1 MKSDVALNNFKNVKE
16 YILLLPI
23 HEQIKEID
31 KMIKCH
37 SDYNHPRLQIKNK
50 YALINQ
56 FKDFKKSVI
65 IYHLQQLRDNPSISN
80 TVPPLHEMLTC

>member
-31 KMIKCH
+31 KMIKFH

-65 IYHLQQLRDNPSISN
+65 IYHLQQLRYNPSISN

>member
-1 MKSDVALNNFKNVKE
+1 MKSDAALNNFKNVKE

-31 KMIKCH
+31 RMIKCH
-37 SDYNHPRLQIKNK
+37 SDFNHPRVQIKKK

-56 FKDFKKSVI
+56 FKDLKKSII
-65 IYHLQQLRDNPSISN
+65 IYHLQQLLDNPSISK
-80 TVPPLHEMLTC
+80 TIPPLHEMLTC

>member
-80 TVPPLHEMLTC
+80 TAPPLHEMLTC